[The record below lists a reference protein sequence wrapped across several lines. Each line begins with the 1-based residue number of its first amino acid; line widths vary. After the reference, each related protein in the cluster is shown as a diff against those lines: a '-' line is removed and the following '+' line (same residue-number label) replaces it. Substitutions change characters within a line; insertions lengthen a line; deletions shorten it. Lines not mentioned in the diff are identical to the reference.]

1 MTLTQ
6 LTIFVSICVLFCING
21 CHHNLWYKW
30 LFANNGNGRRVT
42 TSSGCAQ
49 TESLFSLCKY
59 KWRSPDPNVARPL
72 GGALVSPSPM
82 FSQTLPRLLL
92 IVMFVQPISRLG
104 PLQGGALSSAV
115 LLAGEPATEDDSVYT
130 MCTEH
135 AAAAPLFSL
144 SSRSAVRQLNSLS
157 NGRK

>member
-1 MTLTQ
+1 MVVIIISGT
-6 LTIFVSICVLFCING
+6 
-21 CHHNLWYKW
+21 
-30 LFANNGNGRRVT
+30 
-42 TSSGCAQ
+42 SGCLQ
-49 TESLFSLCKY
+49 TTATGEESPRPQDAPKPESLFSLCKY